1 MVVSL
6 ETQMAKAIAFQQ
18 PRHLDY
24 CIKVA
29 AIVGLRVVQ
38 VYALVFGNTL
48 IHNTIAQMCCK
59 HNHLNVQFVLKHPD
73 VVERALT
80 VER

>member
-1 MVVSL
+1 MAEIAS
-6 ETQMAKAIAFQQ
+6 TQKS
-18 PRHLDY
+18 RHPDD

-29 AIVGLRVVQ
+29 AIVALCVVQ

-48 IHNTIAQMCCK
+48 IHNAVAKMCCK

-80 VER
+80 IER